1 MSFKRTRLKSALPK
15 KVTSFPPSQRSDGA
29 SEGSVDPDGILPEDK
44 ANQESSHGHT
54 DPLGSVNEPQTSERS
69 STQTGQRTQITRR
82 RLHRRAVTLDVLQ
95 QPIQAGMKKVFDL
108 RKLLIVI
115 GLTCAVLLLP
125 QPEGLSVEGHRA
137 LALFVF
143 TGSILALEPAPLPIA
158 ALLVPICRVA
168 LQIDMNNSIAPLD
181 AALQPFGR
189 PVLFLILG
197 SLFLAEAL
205 RKHGLTRRL
214 ALYAIVFSGGHLRML
229 LFGLMLI
236 TSSLSM
242 WVLNTATAAVLIPVA
257 ITIAQQVERP
267 EDAQGVLK
275 LLILGI
281 AYSSSFGAI
290 ATIMGS
296 GENAIASGQSEPP
309 ISFLTWMGYGLPI
322 VLILLPLSWFLLM
335 QSFRLPSITIDT
347 EPASKEIERLGVLTN
362 SEKKIVMALLAS
374 ASLWISGSWLEAVLN
389 LPQNLLS
396 SAVVAIGAVAV
407 LSVEE
412 VIDWNDLKGVNWGVF
427 FVIGA
432 GLTLGNALEQTGA
445 GTWFANQLAPFL
457 EGLPYSVVIAAMM
470 GICFTLTQFMNNVTL
485 GAILA
490 PILIKLGEAS
500 GIPPATLLMP
510 AIISLALAYTLP
522 AASARMTLVAV
533 TGAVERQ
540 DMVRSGLIVGIP
552 SVLTIYGFFVLL
564 QRIGMI

>member
-1 MSFKRTRLKSALPK
+1 MSFKRTRLKSTLPE
-15 KVTSFPPSQRSDGA
+15 KVTLSSRGKEQEVEAEEDRTSGGRAEPSAGYARDGA
-29 SEGSVDPDGILPEDK
+29 RENTGREDEGS
-44 ANQESSHGHT
+44 A
-54 DPLGSVNEPQTSERS
+54 ER
-69 STQTGQRTQITRR
+69 QRNRTGQRTQITRR
-82 RLHRRAVTLDVLQ
+82 RLHRRTTPLDVLQ
-95 QPIQAGMKKVFDL
+95 QPIQAGMQKVFDL
-108 RKLLIVI
+108 RKLLIV
-115 GLTCAVLLLP
+115 VLLTGLVLTLP
-125 QPEGLSVEGHRA
+125 QPAGLTWEGQRA

-158 ALLVPICRVA
+158 ALMVPICRVA
-168 LQIDMNNSIAPLD
+168 LQIDVNNSMAPLD

-214 ALYAIVFSGGHLRML
+214 ALYAIVFSGGQMQWL

-257 ITIAQQVERP
+257 ITIAQRVDRP
-267 EDAQGVLK
+267 SDAQSVLK
-275 LLILGI
+275 VLILGI

-296 GENAIASGQSEPP
+296 GENAIASGQADPP
-309 ISFLTWMGYGLPI
+309 ISFLTWMSYGLPI
-322 VLILLPLSWFLLM
+322 SLTLLPLSWFLLLKT
-335 QSFRLPSITIDT
+335 FKLPAITIDT
-347 EPASKEIERLGVLTN
+347 IPASNEIERLGKL
-362 SEKKIVMALLAS
+362 SLAERKILMALLVS
-374 ASLWISGSWLEAVLN
+374 ASLWISGSWVESVLN
-389 LPQNLLS
+389 LPQNILS

-432 GLTLGNALEQTGA
+432 GLTLGDALEQTGA
-445 GTWFANQLAPFL
+445 GTWFANQLAPYL
-457 EGLPYSVVIAAMM
+457 EGLPYYIVIGAMM
-470 GICFTLTQFMNNVTL
+470 SICFTLTQFMNNVTL

-490 PILIKLGEAS
+490 PILINLGEAS
-500 GIPPATLLMP
+500 GIAPASLLMP
-510 AIISLALAYTLP
+510 SIISLALAYMLP

-533 TGAVERQ
+533 TGVVDRR
-540 DMVRSGLIVGIP
+540 DMVRSGLVIGIP
-552 SVLTIYGFFVLL
+552 SVLIIYAFFVVLHRMGL
-564 QRIGMI
+564 I